1 MRHKSVK
8 NTARRMRTLAALAAA
23 LLTIASAAAPA
34 EQKSDVLTAE
44 AFDKIARTILKNVY
58 PYLALQIKQDYG
70 ITKGICV
77 DAGAG
82 GAYLSV
88 ELAKITDLEIKAL
101 DIDPE
106 AIKIAERNILE
117 SGQGGKVKTVL
128 ADVQKMPFADASV
141 DLVISRGSF
150 MFWPDK
156 VKAFREVWRILKPGG
171 AALIGGGVGKLLPQD
186 EKDLIKEKMDKGEL
200 GPPQELRVSLDQVGQ
215 ILRKAGIGRFEIS
228 SDDACLCGLWIEF
241 RKPSASPSR

>member
-1 MRHKSVK
+1 MRHESVK
-8 NTARRMRTLAALAAA
+8 NTAHRMRTLAVLAAA
-23 LLTIASAAAPA
+23 LLTIAAAAPA

-70 ITKGICV
+70 ITKGVCV

-88 ELAKITDLEIKAL
+88 ELAKITDLQIKAL

-106 AIKIAERNILE
+106 AIKIAERNIRE
-117 SGQGGKVKTVL
+117 SGQSGKVQTVL

-141 DLVISRGSF
+141 DLVVSRGSF

-171 AALIGGGVGKLLPQD
+171 AALIGGGVGKLMPQD
-186 EKDLIKEKMDKGEL
+186 EKDLIKDKMDKGEL
-200 GPPQELRVSLDQVGQ
+200 GPPQELRVGLDEVGQ

-241 RKPSASPSR
+241 RK